1 MGESSAPIS
10 RWKLTGGDPA
20 PSTSF
25 LCVDS
30 VRDDREIVVSVHGA
44 LDTAASHQ
52 IARQL
57 LELLAE
63 PIRTVILQLD
73 AVTFIDSSGIGVL
86 TIVRTHAH
94 QRGIRFYLRAVPP
107 TVRSVLRVAGML
119 DFFDLDLTRDD
130 G

>member
-1 MGESSAPIS
+1 VGESGAPTA
-10 RWKLTGGDPA
+10 RWKLAGGDPS
-20 PSTSF
+20 PSTAF

-30 VRDDREIVVSVHGA
+30 VRDDREVVISVHGA
-44 LDTAASHQ
+44 LDTGASHL

-63 PIRTVILQLD
+63 PILTVTLQLD

-86 TIVRTHAH
+86 TIARTHAH
-94 QRGIRFYLRAVPP
+94 QRGIRFFLRSVPP
-107 TVRSVLRVAGML
+107 TVRAVLEGAGMI
-119 DFFDLDLTRDD
+119 DFFDLDLTRDE

>member
-1 MGESSAPIS
+1 VAESRAPIAQ
-10 RWKLTGGDPA
+10 WKLAGGDPA

-30 VRDDREIVVSVHGA
+30 VRDDREIVVSLHGA
-44 LDTAASHQ
+44 LDTAASHL

-63 PIRTVILQLD
+63 PIRTITLHLG

-86 TIVRTHAH
+86 TIARTRAH
-94 QRGIRFYLRAVPP
+94 QRGIRFFLRGVPSTVLAV
-107 TVRSVLRVAGML
+107 LEVAGMIE
-119 DFFDLDLTRDD
+119 FFDVDLTHEDL
-130 G
+130 